1 MSMWPELP
9 VAGVQGLCRVHLLQ
23 ELLSDGDMSR
33 LCLTVGSG
41 AQGAQN
47 QTETKLKR
55 MASLESLDS
64 ATPEAVLNKTIH
76 PSKALLLTKQLDIH
90 LSLLPTAALL
100 KAGPGYPACRITG
113 SLRSQRQR

>member
-9 VAGVQGLCRVHLLQ
+9 VAGVQALCRVHLPQ
-23 ELLSDGDMSR
+23 ELLNDGDMSH

-41 AQGAQN
+41 ARGAQN

-76 PSKALLLTKQLDIH
+76 PSRALLLTKQLNIH
-90 LSLLPTAALL
+90 LSLLRIAALL
-100 KAGPGYPACRITG
+100 KAGPGYPDCRTTG
-113 SLRSQRQR
+113 SLRSQRQM